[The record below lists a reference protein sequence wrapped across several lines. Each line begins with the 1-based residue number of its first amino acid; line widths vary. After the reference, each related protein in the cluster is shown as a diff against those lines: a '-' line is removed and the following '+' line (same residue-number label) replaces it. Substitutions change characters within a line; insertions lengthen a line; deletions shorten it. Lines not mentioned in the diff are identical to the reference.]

1 MYRVGPA
8 GISRRQRRC
17 RLSPEAI
24 LRIERYWLASE
35 TPDSYAYSVRV
46 MDVLWLS
53 STVAGSPAPC
63 RTRRTWVSRLVV
75 HRDSPAIVLFCLLC
89 MLMLEGCAGFALSES
104 KPSVDVRGPVE
115 RLMTFRTLGSDQQ
128 FSELSSVTA
137 AEQLRATRGGKSLA
151 ILALS
156 GGGAGGAFGAG
167 AVAGLTRAGMR
178 PEFDV
183 VTGVSAGALVAPYA
197 FLGPS
202 WDAQLLDA
210 FAGVAGD
217 NLLQSRGLGV
227 IFGSSVYSGR
237 PLRQLVDAY
246 VTGEMIRAI
255 AREAA
260 KGRLLLVATTDVAS
274 GEPVVWDLGAIAKN
288 GGSSARALIR
298 DVLVASA
305 SVPGMFPPVIIRV
318 AEDGLNG
325 DQAHVDGAATVP
337 FFVPPALLQ
346 PAGSVQGTGRAAVF
360 VIVDGSLSGGA
371 QTTRLTARAI
381 LSRSIRVG
389 LDHLLMTTLQLTAA
403 TARLEGADLQYS
415 SLPADYPLPDA
426 FDFSARTRRPLFHY
440 AYQCAESGRLWTT
453 LPPADDDKG
462 ASHDRART
470 EAIPCPADGPMN
482 GFLATR

>member
-1 MYRVGPA
+1 MRV
-8 GISRRQRRC
+8 IN
-17 RLSPEAI
+17 I
-24 LRIERYWLASE
+24 L
-35 TPDSYAYSVRV
+35 
-46 MDVLWLS
+46 
-53 STVAGSPAPC
+53 
-63 RTRRTWVSRLVV
+63 
-75 HRDSPAIVLFCLLC
+75 LFFLCLLC
-89 MLMLEGCAGFALSES
+89 LLMLEGCAGLALGES
-104 KPSVDVRGPVE
+104 KSSVDGRQRAE
-115 RLMTFRTLGSDQQ
+115 RPMTFRTLGSDQQ

-137 AEQLRATRGGKSLA
+137 AKQLRAARAGKPLT

-167 AVAGLTRAGMR
+167 AVAGLTRTGMR

-210 FAGVAGD
+210 FTGAEGES
-217 NLLQSRGLGV
+217 LLQSRGLGV
-227 IFGSSVYSGR
+227 IFGSSFYSGR
-237 PLRQLVDAY
+237 PLRQLIEAY
-246 VTGEMIRAI
+246 VSDEMIKAI

-288 GGSSARALIR
+288 GGSSARTLICE
-298 DVLVASA
+298 VLVASA

-318 AEDGLNG
+318 AQDGLSG

-346 PAGSVQGTGRAAVF
+346 ASRSVPGAGRAAVF
-360 VIVDGSLSGGA
+360 VIVDGALSGGA

-389 LDHLLMTTLQLTAA
+389 LDHLLLTSLQLTAA
-403 TARLEGADLQYS
+403 TAQLEGADLQYS
-415 SLPADYPLPDA
+415 SLPSDYPLPDA
-426 FDFSARTRRPLFHY
+426 FDFSARIRRPLFHY
-440 AYQCAESGRLWTT
+440 AYQCAESGRLWTVF
-453 LPPADDDKG
+453 PPADDDK
-462 ASHDRART
+462 ATSHEMART
-470 EAIPCPADGPMN
+470 ESIPCPADSPMN
-482 GFLATR
+482 GVVATR

>member
-1 MYRVGPA
+1 
-8 GISRRQRRC
+8 
-17 RLSPEAI
+17 
-24 LRIERYWLASE
+24 
-35 TPDSYAYSVRV
+35 
-46 MDVLWLS
+46 
-53 STVAGSPAPC
+53 
-63 RTRRTWVSRLVV
+63 
-75 HRDSPAIVLFCLLC
+75 
-89 MLMLEGCAGFALSES
+89 
-104 KPSVDVRGPVE
+104 
-115 RLMTFRTLGSDQQ
+115 MTFRTLGSDQQ

-137 AEQLRATRGGKSLA
+137 AEQLRAARAGKPLS

-156 GGGAGGAFGAG
+156 GGGTGGAFGAG
-167 AVAGLTRAGMR
+167 AVAGLTRAGTR

-202 WDAQLLDA
+202 WDAQLLEA
-210 FAGVAGD
+210 FTGVAGD
-217 NLLQSRGLGV
+217 DLLRSRGLGV

-246 VTGEMIRAI
+246 VSDNMIRAI

-274 GEPVVWDLGAIAKN
+274 GEPVVWDLGAIARN
-288 GGSSARALIR
+288 GGALARTLFR

-318 AEDGLNG
+318 AENGLIH

-346 PAGSVQGTGRAAVF
+346 ATRNAPASGMAEVF
-360 VIVDGSLSGGA
+360 VIVDGSLSEAA

-389 LDHLLMTTLQLTAA
+389 LNHMLLTTLELTAA
-403 TARLEGADLQYS
+403 AAQLEGANFQYS
-415 SLPADYPLPDA
+415 SIPADYPLPDT
-426 FDFSARTRRPLFHY
+426 FDFSATIRRPLFRY
-440 AYQCAESGRLWTT
+440 AYQCAESGRFWTAF
-453 LPPADDDKG
+453 PPADGQETSRDMVL
-462 ASHDRART
+462 T
-470 EAIPCPADGPMN
+470 ETVPCPSDNPFN
-482 GFLATR
+482 GFFAAR

>member
-1 MYRVGPA
+1 
-8 GISRRQRRC
+8 
-17 RLSPEAI
+17 
-24 LRIERYWLASE
+24 
-35 TPDSYAYSVRV
+35 
-46 MDVLWLS
+46 MDVMSILT
-53 STVAGSPAPC
+53 TVAGLPAVY
-63 RTRRTWVSRLVV
+63 RTHRAWVSRIAAHKV
-75 HRDSPAIVLFCLLC
+75 SPAIVLFCCVCL
-89 MLMLEGCAGFALSES
+89 LMLEGCAGLARSES
-104 KPSVDVRGPVE
+104 KSSVDVRQPAE

-137 AEQLRATRGGKSLA
+137 AEQLRATRAGRPLT

-156 GGGAGGAFGAG
+156 GAG
-167 AVAGLTRAGMR
+167 AVAGLPRTGMR

-210 FAGVAGD
+210 FTGIAGD

-246 VTGEMIRAI
+246 VTDEMIQAV

-274 GEPVVWDLGAIAKN
+274 GESVVWDLGAIAKN
-288 GGSSARALIR
+288 GGSSARALIC

-318 AEDGLNG
+318 AEGGVND

-346 PAGSVQGTGRAAVF
+346 TAGKVRGTGRTAVF

-389 LDHLLMTTLQLTAA
+389 LDHLLM
-403 TARLEGADLQYS
+403 
-415 SLPADYPLPDA
+415 P
-426 FDFSARTRRPLFHY
+426 
-440 AYQCAESGRLWTT
+440 
-453 LPPADDDKG
+453 
-462 ASHDRART
+462 
-470 EAIPCPADGPMN
+470 
-482 GFLATR
+482 

>member
-1 MYRVGPA
+1 MSILTTVAALPAVYRTH
-8 GISRRQRRC
+8 R
-17 RLSPEAI
+17 
-24 LRIERYWLASE
+24 
-35 TPDSYAYSVRV
+35 T
-46 MDVLWLS
+46 WLS
-53 STVAGSPAPC
+53 RIAA
-63 RTRRTWVSRLVV
+63 
-75 HRDSPAIVLFCLLC
+75 HRVSPAIVLFCFVCLLV
-89 MLMLEGCAGFALSES
+89 LEGCAGLALSES
-104 KPSVDVRGPVE
+104 KSSVDVRQPAE
-115 RLMTFRTLGSDQQ
+115 RLMTFRTLGSDRQ
-128 FSELSSVTA
+128 FSELSSVAA
-137 AEQLRATRGGKSLA
+137 AERLRGMRAEKPLA

-167 AVAGLTRAGMR
+167 AVAGLTRTGMR

-210 FAGVAGD
+210 FTGVAGD

-227 IFGSSVYSGR
+227 IFASSIYSGR
-237 PLRQLVDAY
+237 PLRQLVDGY
-246 VTGEMIRAI
+246 VTDDMIRAV

-274 GEPVVWDLGAIAKN
+274 GESVVWDLGAIAKN
-288 GGSSARALIR
+288 GGSSARALFC

-318 AEDGLNG
+318 AEDGTSD

-346 PAGSVQGTGRAAVF
+346 TAGGVPGTGRTAVF

-403 TARLEGADLQYS
+403 TAQLEGADLQYS
-415 SLPADYPLPDA
+415 SLPADYPLPDT
-426 FDFSARTRRPLFHY
+426 FDFSARIRRPLFHY
-440 AYQCAESGRLWTT
+440 AYQCAESGRLWTA
-453 LPPADDDKG
+453 LPSADDKG
-462 ASHDRART
+462 TSHDMAQAAT
-470 EAIPCPADGPMN
+470 ISCPADNPMN

>member
-1 MYRVGPA
+1 
-8 GISRRQRRC
+8 
-17 RLSPEAI
+17 
-24 LRIERYWLASE
+24 
-35 TPDSYAYSVRV
+35 VRV
-46 MDVLWLS
+46 IDILLLLRK
-53 STVAGSPAPC
+53 VAGLPALH
-63 RTRRTWVSRLVV
+63 RTGRTWINRIDPRRL
-75 HRDSPAIVLFCLLC
+75 SPAIVLFCFVCVLV
-89 MLMLEGCAGFALSES
+89 LEGCAGLALRES
-104 KPSVDVRGPVE
+104 KSSVDGRQPAE
-115 RLMTFRTLGSDQQ
+115 RPMTFRTLGSDQQ
-128 FSELSSVTA
+128 YSELSSVSA
-137 AEQLRATRGGKSLA
+137 AEQLRAVRAGKPLT

-167 AVAGLTRAGMR
+167 AVAGLTRAGTR
-178 PEFDV
+178 PAFDV

-210 FAGVAGD
+210 FTGVAGE

-246 VTGEMIRAI
+246 VSDEMIRAI

-288 GGSSARALIR
+288 GGSSARTLFR

-318 AEDGLNG
+318 AKDGSND

-346 PAGSVQGTGRAAVF
+346 TARSVPATGRVAVF
-360 VIVDGSLSGGA
+360 VIVDGSLSDGA
-371 QTTRLTARAI
+371 RTTRLTAHAI
-381 LSRSIRVG
+381 LARSIRVG
-389 LDHLLMTTLQLTAA
+389 LDHLLLTTLQLTAA

-426 FDFSARTRRPLFHY
+426 FDFSARIRRPLFHY
-440 AYQCAESGRLWTT
+440 AYQCAESGRLWTV
-453 LPPADDDKG
+453 LPPADDNNET
-462 ASHDRART
+462 SHDMART
-470 EAIPCPADGPMN
+470 ESVPCPADNPFN
-482 GFLATR
+482 GFFATR

>member
-1 MYRVGPA
+1 
-8 GISRRQRRC
+8 
-17 RLSPEAI
+17 
-24 LRIERYWLASE
+24 
-35 TPDSYAYSVRV
+35 VRV
-46 MDVLWLS
+46 INVLS
-53 STVAGSPAPC
+53 
-63 RTRRTWVSRLVV
+63 
-75 HRDSPAIVLFCLLC
+75 LFCFVC
-89 MLMLEGCAGFALSES
+89 MLVLEGCAGIALSES
-104 KPSVDVRGPVE
+104 QSPVDGRQPTE
-115 RLMTFRTLGSDQQ
+115 RPMTFRTLGSDQQ

-137 AEQLRATRGGKSLA
+137 TEQLRAARAGNPLT

-167 AVAGLTRAGMR
+167 AVAGLTGAGMR

-210 FAGVAGD
+210 FTGVAGD

-246 VTGEMIRAI
+246 VSDDMIRAI

-274 GEPVVWDLGAIAKN
+274 GGPVVWDLGAIAKN
-288 GGSSARALIR
+288 GGSSARALFR

-305 SVPGMFPPVIIRV
+305 SVPGLFPPVIIRV
-318 AEDGLNG
+318 AENGLNN
-325 DQAHVDGAATVP
+325 DQAHIDGAATVP

-346 PAGSVQGTGRAAVF
+346 TARSAPGTGRTEIF
-360 VIVDGSLSGGA
+360 IIVDGSLSETA
-371 QTTRLTARAI
+371 RTTRLTARAS

-389 LDHLLMTTLQLTAA
+389 MSHMLLTTLELTAA
-403 TARLEGADLQYS
+403 TAQLEGADLQYS
-415 SLPADYPLPDA
+415 SVPAGYPLPNA
-426 FDFSARTRRPLFHY
+426 FDFSARIRRPLFQY
-440 AYQCAESGRLWTT
+440 AYQCAESGRFWTA
-453 LPPADDDKG
+453 LPHAGDGKKTSQG
-462 ASHDRART
+462 ITRSET
-470 EAIPCPADGPMN
+470 MPCPAEKPFN